1 MLFAAS
7 LMESFNAGE
16 VVLALIVGIACFLV
30 GYLLKALFDRSAIR
44 GAAELEE
51 KARRDAE
58 NMKKE
63 AKIAAK
69 EEMIKAKDEF
79 ERDTRERRVE
89 IQKLEERLATREST
103 LERKADTL
111 DGRAT
116 DLDKR
121 DQKLRKEEENLR
133 AENDKVAQV
142 RAQQVKELERV
153 AGLSRE
159 QAAEQIMNRLASE
172 LETERAVMIRRSQE
186 EERQE
191 LERQA
196 KEVMLTAMERYAAD
210 CTYERTTATIPLPND
225 EMKGR
230 IIGREGRNIRAIEAA
245 TGASVLIDDTPEAV
259 VISCFDPVRR
269 EIARLTMERLIADG
283 RIRPTRIE
291 EMVEKVTKE
300 VENDILKVGQ
310 ETVERLNITGLKQ
323 NIVKLVGRLKYRYS
337 YSQNVLNHSVEV
349 AYLMGAIASQI
360 GLDERKARRAGLL
373 HDIGKAVDH
382 EVEGTHALIGVDL
395 LKRNAEDDEV
405 VRAVGCHHEEMECS
419 TPYGTL
425 LKICDKLSASRPG
438 ARAETTELYIKRLEQ
453 MEGIGKAF
461 PGVDICYAIQAGREL
476 RVIVQPEKVNE
487 DKALLLARDIAG
499 QIEKEMRY
507 PGQIKVTVIRETRVT
522 EYAK

>member
-1 MLFAAS
+1 MFAIAFF
-7 LMESFNAGE
+7 EKFEAE
-16 VVLALIVGIACFLV
+16 QVVLALIAGIACFLV
-30 GYLLKALFDRSAIR
+30 GYLLKALFDRSAVR
-44 GAAELEE
+44 GAAELQE

-58 NMKKE
+58 AMTKE
-63 AKIAAK
+63 AKITAK

-79 ERDTRERRVE
+79 ERDTRERRQE
-89 IQKLEERLATREST
+89 LLKLEDRISAREGT
-103 LERKADTL
+103 LERKVDSIDA
-111 DGRAT
+111 RSA
-116 DLDKR
+116 DLDRR
-121 DQKLRKEEENLR
+121 DQKLRRDEELLR
-133 AENDKVAQV
+133 AENDKIGQV

-172 LETERAVMIRRSQE
+172 LETERANMIRRAQE
-186 EERQE
+186 EDRQE

-196 KEVMLTAMERYAAD
+196 KEVMLTAMERYAGD
-210 CTYERTTATIPLPND
+210 CTYERTTSTIPLPND

-269 EIARLTMERLIADG
+269 EIARLTMERLITDG
-283 RIRPTRIE
+283 RIHPTRIE

-300 VENDILKVGQ
+300 VENDILKIGQ
-310 ETVERLNITGLKQ
+310 ETVEKLNVTGVKQ
-323 NIVKLVGRLKYRYS
+323 NIVRLIGRLKYRYS
-337 YSQNVLNHSVEV
+337 YSQNVLNHSIEV

-395 LKRNAEDDEV
+395 LKRNGEDDEV
-405 VRAVGCHHEEMECS
+405 TRAVGCHHEEMECS

-425 LKICDKLSASRPG
+425 LKVCDKLSASRPG

-453 MEGIGKAF
+453 MEAIGKAF
-461 PGVDICYAIQAGREL
+461 PGVEICYAIQAGREL
-476 RVIVQPEKVNE
+476 RVIIHPEKVNE
-487 DKALLLARDIAG
+487 DKALILARDIAG
-499 QIEKEMRY
+499 QVEKEMRY

>member
-1 MLFAAS
+1 MIKRTEDEAKEKADK
-7 LMESFNAGE
+7 EARKIIG
-16 VVLALIVGIACFLV
+16 LAIQRC
-30 GYLLKALFDRSAIR
+30 
-44 GAAELEE
+44 AAEH
-51 KARRDAE
+51 A
-58 NMKKE
+58 
-63 AKIAAK
+63 
-69 EEMIKAKDEF
+69 
-79 ERDTRERRVE
+79 VE
-89 IQKLEERLATREST
+89 TTVSVV
-103 LERKADTL
+103 
-111 DGRAT
+111 
-116 DLDKR
+116 
-121 DQKLRKEEENLR
+121 NLP
-133 AENDKVAQV
+133 
-142 RAQQVKELERV
+142 
-153 AGLSRE
+153 S
-159 QAAEQIMNRLASE
+159 
-172 LETERAVMIRRSQE
+172 
-186 EERQE
+186 
-191 LERQA
+191 
-196 KEVMLTAMERYAAD
+196 
-210 CTYERTTATIPLPND
+210 D

-283 RIRPTRIE
+283 RIHPTRIE

-310 ETVERLNITGLKQ
+310 ETIEKLNVTGVKQ
-323 NIVKLVGRLKYRYS
+323 NIVKLIGRLKYRYS
-337 YSQNVLNHSVEV
+337 YSQNVLNHSIEV

-395 LKRNAEDDEV
+395 LKRNGEDDEV
-405 VRAVGCHHEEMECS
+405 ARAVGCHHEEMECS

-461 PGVDICYAIQAGREL
+461 PGVEICYAIQAGREL
-476 RVIVQPEKVNE
+476 RVLVHPEKIGE